1 MKHRCTTVRAGFTLI
16 ELLVVIAIIAV
27 LIGLLLPAVQKVR
40 AAAARTSC
48 LNNLKQLG
56 LAVHNF
62 EHAQNAFPPTNNRI
76 PGQFNSWL
84 VYLLP
89 YFEQTA
95 LAHSYSL
102 DKDWFDPVNQPLVQT
117 PLKVVQCPSAPNP
130 RTANI
135 TVGAVT
141 FPAAAGD
148 YAAHEQIDS
157 AVFNAALL
165 PFDFPRRGLFAS
177 VFAADAVVPSWL
189 PLAPTRPAHCL
200 DGLSSTLMISEDA
213 GRPQH
218 WILGKRQPADLATA
232 TPCAWGIWAS
242 SPCGAAMQPRGHTY
256 DGLVN
261 PGPCAINC
269 TNDRGVY
276 SFHPGIANVCFG
288 DGSVRSLREGLNI
301 YVFYAL
307 SSAQGAEVISA
318 SDY

>member
-1 MKHRCTTVRAGFTLI
+1 MLQRSSDRRGFTLV
-16 ELLVVIAIIAV
+16 ELLVVIGITGILVA
-27 LIGLLLPAVQKVR
+27 LLLPAVQ
-40 AAAARTSC
+40 AARESARQVQC
-48 LNNLKQLG
+48 RDDLKQLG

-62 EHAQNAFPPTNNRI
+62 EEANRRFPPTNNRI
-76 PGQFNSWL
+76 AGQYNSWL

-89 YFEQTA
+89 YIEENA
-95 LAHSYSL
+95 LSQNYSL

-117 PLKVVQCPSAPNP
+117 QLTLLQCPSVPNQ

-135 TVGAVT
+135 TVNGVS

-157 AVFNAALL
+157 AVFNAGML
-165 PFDFPRRGLFAS
+165 PPDFPRRGIFASLFAGS
-177 VFAADAVVPSWL
+177 DVLPSWL
-189 PLAPTRPAHCL
+189 PLAPTRPAQCL
-200 DGLSSTLMISEDA
+200 DGLSNTLMISEDA
-213 GRPQH
+213 GRPEH
-218 WILGKRQPADLATA
+218 WILGNRQPADLTTS

-276 SFHPGIANVCFG
+276 SFHPGIAYVCFG
-288 DGSVRSLREGLNI
+288 DGSVRTLSEGLNI

-307 SSAQGAEVISA
+307 SSAAGW
-318 SDY
+318 